1 MKRLIF
7 VIVVLAMAAP
17 IHSQVTKVG
26 TTAAPFLTIDV
37 GARAVGMGGSFVS
50 VADDATAMFWNPAGI
65 ARLSTNEVT
74 LNHTEWIAGINFNYA
89 GGIFLLGEYGT
100 VGVNFTS
107 LSMGE
112 MERTTELDPEGMG
125 EYFSMGS
132 LAFGVSYARNLTDRF
147 SIGITGK
154 YIQEHI
160 LHCSASGLAID
171 IGTLFTTQF
180 KGLRIGANISNF
192 GTKMQ
197 MTGSDLLVQ
206 HDIAPD
212 MSGNNPNINANL
224 STGRWDLPLLLRVG
238 VSMDVIEQANNLLTL
253 SIDALHPNDNTESIN
268 LGAEYMFNEIFSLR
282 GGYKSLFKKDTEEG
296 PTIGAG
302 LNWQITENTAVKVDY
317 VYEVFGRLS
326 NAQKLSCRINF

>member
-7 VIVVLAMAAP
+7 LIVGLAMAAP

-112 MERTTELDPEGMG
+112 MERTSE
-125 EYFSMGS
+125 FSFLPKGPIS
-132 LAFGVSYARNLTDRF
+132 GRKGVGN
-147 SIGITGK
+147 
-154 YIQEHI
+154 EI
-160 LHCSASGLAID
+160 LG
-171 IGTLFTTQF
+171 
-180 KGLRIGANISNF
+180 R
-192 GTKMQ
+192 
-197 MTGSDLLVQ
+197 LVQ
-206 HDIAPD
+206 
-212 MSGNNPNINANL
+212 MSEKEPKRAKKGEN
-224 STGRWDLPLLLRVG
+224 
-238 VSMDVIEQANNLLTL
+238 
-253 SIDALHPNDNTESIN
+253 
-268 LGAEYMFNEIFSLR
+268 R
-282 GGYKSLFKKDTEEG
+282 GGF
-296 PTIGAG
+296 
-302 LNWQITENTAVKVDY
+302 
-317 VYEVFGRLS
+317 
-326 NAQKLSCRINF
+326 